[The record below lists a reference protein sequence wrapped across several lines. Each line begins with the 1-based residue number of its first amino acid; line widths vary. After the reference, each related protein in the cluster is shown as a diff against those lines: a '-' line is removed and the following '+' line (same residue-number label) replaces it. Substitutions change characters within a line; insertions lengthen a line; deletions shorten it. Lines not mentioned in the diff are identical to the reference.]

1 MNEIADPS
9 LYCGIL
15 TTSIQVMMM
24 MVLMI
29 AMLLVMIVMMIDSSS
44 VHWDI
49 LTTSIRV
56 PSDIQE

>member
-29 AMLLVMIVMMIDSSS
+29 IAMLIDSLS

-49 LTTSIRV
+49 LTTLIQVSHL
-56 PSDIQE
+56 PSNIQE

>member
-24 MVLMI
+24 VVLMMII
-29 AMLLVMIVMMIDSSS
+29 AMLIDSLS

-49 LTTSIRV
+49 LTTLIQVSHL
-56 PSDIQE
+56 PSNIQE